1 MTQAPDDTP
10 QKSASLISRLIAW
23 GERAYA
29 YCSAGVWRDTRK
41 TWRVNVVKIANL
53 SVKGFLSSDLQTQAC
68 AMTFRMLL
76 AVVPALALILAIA
89 TGFGFQNLLKEE
101 LYSYFPSQ
109 HTALEA
115 AFSFVDSYLSQAS
128 EGLFVGVGIVFLLWT
143 LISLLMSVEDAFN
156 NIWHVDSRTM
166 WRKIT
171 DYTAILLV
179 LPVLLICSAGL
190 SLLMSTTLRHL
201 LDFEILRPAVDWM
214 LDLGSLAFT
223 ALFFTGAY
231 MLIPNTKVRF
241 VNALIIGCCVAVA
254 FQVLQWLFVTGQ
266 MYVTRYNAIYGSF
279 SFLPLLLIWSQ
290 LVCLITLIGAL
301 LCYASQNAGQYNF
314 YLDVNNISKDY
325 NRKVTL
331 AVMALIAKRFV
342 QAKEPL
348 TATIL
353 SQRYN
358 LPASLVTNI
367 VHKLH
372 EAKLVNFLEHPGDFG
387 EHPLQ
392 PALDVSALTCG
403 EIIRRLQTVGSSDFI
418 PDFSSNFH
426 AAETVASQI
435 TDSMIDTADKTNI
448 VSLNITI

>member
-1 MTQAPDDTP
+1 MSQEQNATPDND
-10 QKSASLISRLIAW
+10 SRISRLIAW
-23 GERAYA
+23 SKRAYS
-29 YCSAGVWRDTRK
+29 YCSEGVWRDTRK
-41 TWRVNVVKIANL
+41 SWRVKAVKIANL
-53 SVKGFLSSDLQTQAC
+53 SVKGFLNSDLQTQAC

-76 AVVPALALILAIA
+76 AIVPALALILAIA

-115 AFSFVDSYLSQAS
+115 AFGFVDSYLSQAS

-156 NIWHVDSRTM
+156 VIWHVQGRSM
-166 WRKIT
+166 WRKAT
-171 DYTAILLV
+171 DYIAILLV
-179 LPVLLICSAGL
+179 LPVLMICSAGL
-190 SLLMSTTLRHL
+190 SLLMSTTLRSIF
-201 LDFEILRPAVDWM
+201 DVDILRPAVEWL
-214 LDLGSLAFT
+214 LDLGSLVFT
-223 ALFFTGAY
+223 AMFFTGAY
-231 MLIPNTKVRF
+231 LLIPNTKVKF
-241 VNALIIGCCVAVA
+241 LNAFATGCCVAIA

-314 YLDVNNISKDY
+314 YIDVENISKDY
-325 NRKVTL
+325 SRKVAL
-331 AVMALIAKRFV
+331 AVMAVIAKRFA
-342 QAKEPL
+342 QGKEPL
-348 TATIL
+348 TATML
-353 SQRYN
+353 SQKYH
-358 LPASLVTNI
+358 LPASLVTKI
-367 VHKLH
+367 VLSLH
-372 EAKLVNFLEHPGDFG
+372 DARLVNFLEHPGDFG

-418 PDFSSNFH
+418 PGFSSNFR
-426 AAETVASQI
+426 AAEAVAAQI
-435 TDSMIDTADKTNI
+435 TDCMIDTADQTNI
-448 VSLNITI
+448 VSLNINI